1 MLGSL
6 IVLGS
11 IAVAIT
17 YAAIARDLDRR
28 VAGASADLLRSHAGG
43 GRAALLRAIHAH
55 DITTTTGVSFALFA
69 PDGAELAGRRDM
81 PPPQLGWADV
91 EMHDPIEGSDPVRTL
106 TVPAPGGDRLTAM
119 GNRRPL
125 MMAQRAIGWLF
136 VASILLVALLCSFT
150 GWLLARYLRHRL
162 RPIAA
167 TAAAVRE
174 GDMRHRV
181 PVSTRGDEF
190 DEAAAALNLM
200 LDRVAGLMQNL
211 RQVSSDLAHDLRT
224 PLTRIRVRLERLRD
238 GDVGAEAI
246 APLIGQ
252 VDALVDLFNAIL
264 RIAAIDGVPRSEGR
278 VDLEAVALDVV
289 GALSPTF
296 AETGRTLTLSS
307 DHDAV
312 IAGDAAQIGAVLV
325 NLLENVLRH
334 AGPGAAASV
343 LVRRGRAGVSLTVR
357 DTGPGV
363 PAEEASRIFDRFVR
377 LDRSRSTPGHGL
389 GLSLVRSVAT
399 AHDAAISVQTE
410 AGGFAV
416 TLTFPACRHG

>member
-1 MLGSL
+1 MHAIKPQTGEKAWSL
-6 IVLGS
+6 PLS
-11 IAVAIT
+11 K
-17 YAAIARDLDRR
+17 
-28 VAGASADLLRSHAGG
+28 
-43 GRAALLRAIHAH
+43 RAIN
-55 DITTTTGVSFALFA
+55 TGVVVKDNTVFMSHGDENL
-69 PDGAELAGRRDM
+69 DTAEL
-81 PPPQLGWADV
+81 
-91 EMHDPIEGSDPVRTL
+91 
-106 TVPAPGGDRLTAM
+106 
-119 GNRRPL
+119 
-125 MMAQRAIGWLF
+125 
-136 VASILLVALLCSFT
+136 
-150 GWLLARYLRHRL
+150 
-162 RPIAA
+162 
-167 TAAAVRE
+167 
-174 GDMRHRV
+174 
-181 PVSTRGDEF
+181 
-190 DEAAAALNLM
+190 
-200 LDRVAGLMQNL
+200 GL
-211 RQVSSDLAHDLRT
+211 
-224 PLTRIRVRLERLRD
+224 
-238 GDVGAEAI
+238 
-246 APLIGQ
+246 
-252 VDALVDLFNAIL
+252 
-264 RIAAIDGVPRSEGR
+264 IAAIDGVPRSEGR

-399 AHDAAISVQTE
+399 AHDAAISVETE